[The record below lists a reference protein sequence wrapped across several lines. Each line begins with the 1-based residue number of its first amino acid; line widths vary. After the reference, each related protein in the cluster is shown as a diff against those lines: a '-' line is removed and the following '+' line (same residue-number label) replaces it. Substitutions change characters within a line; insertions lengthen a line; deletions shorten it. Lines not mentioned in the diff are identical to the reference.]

1 MISLVQRIT
10 RLNRITSSVIFL
22 LLLTGCTTFLD
33 VTRDDPIEVNPHTRS
48 LGAKLDDSNLETII
62 THNINRAHPDL
73 DSAHV
78 DVHSFNGVVLLTGEA
93 PSEELKAEAS
103 EVVNA
108 VPSVR
113 QLYNELVVRADSS
126 FLSRTNDAY
135 LRQKIAFRFSR
146 TPELKGIDLKIIVED
161 SVAFLMGLTNA
172 EQAEIA
178 AHEASLTGGIRRV
191 VKVFEYVE

>member
-1 MISLVQRIT
+1 M
-10 RLNRITSSVIFL
+10 
-22 LLLTGCTTFLD
+22 
-33 VTRDDPIEVNPHTRS
+33 
-48 LGAKLDDSNLETII
+48 
-62 THNINRAHPDL
+62 
-73 DSAHV
+73 
-78 DVHSFNGVVLLTGEA
+78 LLTGEA

-146 TPELKGIDLKIIVED
+146 TPELL
-161 SVAFLMGLTNA
+161 
-172 EQAEIA
+172 
-178 AHEASLTGGIRRV
+178 SLIHI
-191 VKVFEYVE
+191 